1 MEGTSSSSSAGGF
14 TPVVQTCNTDLHQ
27 AVKRAYIS
35 SMETEKF
42 IDRIVGG
49 ALGVFR
55 RLGRAFS
62 QSSPS
67 QPDSETFLAASVS
80 NDSHNEKGL
89 KKHLKD
95 NNITW
100 APRNPPGR
108 WGIPCSPG
116 SINAI
121 TPPPRGLN
129 VVEHTPTQDPNELS
143 SRLIDS
149 AVAAVMDYN

>member
-14 TPVVQTCNTDLHQ
+14 IPVVQTCDTDLNQ
-27 AVKRAYIS
+27 AVKRAYI

-42 IDRIVGG
+42 IDRMVGG

-89 KKHLKD
+89 GEALE
-95 NNITW
+95 
-100 APRNPPGR
+100 G
-108 WGIPCSPG
+108 
-116 SINAI
+116 
-121 TPPPRGLN
+121 
-129 VVEHTPTQDPNELS
+129 
-143 SRLIDS
+143 
-149 AVAAVMDYN
+149 